1 VSWPDRPEDEQLI
14 ADIEYGLVEGVTLS
28 DVWVTKSDDVENVWF
43 VGAKLNGLG
52 LDDDTHVAVW
62 ATSLIN
68 EDGEYTG
75 SGLIFSVGGFANE
88 FSDWGDGGSTDA
100 EMSLSDDGAEDVQE
114 CVEGAAN

>member
-1 VSWPDRPEDEQLI
+1 M
-14 ADIEYGLVEGVTLS
+14 EGVTLS
-28 DVWVTKSDDVENVWF
+28 DVWVTKSDDFENVWF

-52 LDDDTHVAVW
+52 LDEDTHVAVW

-75 SGLIFSVGGFANE
+75 TGLIFSVGGFANE

-100 EMSLSDDGAEDVQE
+100 EMSLSDDGAEEVQE
-114 CVEGAAN
+114 CVEGEAN